1 MDSCMF
7 RLDSPRKET
16 RVPVGYESL
25 LVLWLVKIPGLL
37 LDSRTGGP
45 RSQFERCGEEKNLSL
60 PGLGPLFLG

>member
-1 MDSCMF
+1 MF

-45 RSQFERCGEEKNLSL
+45 HSQFERCGEEKSLSL
-60 PGLGPLFLG
+60 PGLGLLFLG